1 MSSTSDNGLI
11 DIASPFSVPETLQ
24 RLEALLQSKGLTIFA
39 RIDHS
44 GEAAK
49 VGLEMRPTQ
58 VLIFGSPK
66 AGTPVMVAAPL
77 LAIDLPLKALVWQDE
92 QGRVWI
98 TYNDPEYL
106 QRRHN
111 IPPELVKNLAGAG
124 ALLQKAVE

>member
-1 MSSTSDNGLI
+1 MPDDRGLI
-11 DIASPFSVPETLQ
+11 RIASPYSVPDTLK
-24 RLEALLQSKGLTIFA
+24 RLQTSLESKGLKIFA
-39 RIDHS
+39 IIDHS

-58 VLIFGSPK
+58 VLLFGSPK
-66 AGTPVMVAAPL
+66 AGTPVMLAAPSV
-77 LAIDLPLKALVWQDE
+77 AIDLPLKALVAEDD

-106 QRRHN
+106 AKRHG
-111 IPPELVKNLAGAG
+111 IPPDLVKNLAGAG